1 MLRLLL
7 EWSDRNAGHALPFHS
22 RYEQQKPLK
31 VVLNRKHK
39 PPFPTSY
46 TCMHYFKRMIAS
58 CGIFSGVTMTIDSFE
73 VSIIIS
79 LSLSFSLSIA
89 ISRYLSLSIHFFA
102 SKSNHIIECVRKG
115 KVVCLKLFFQ
125 GNLMMNKR
133 MQRGQPASPINN
145 NPLWYHKWVVHIC
158 TVHPSCIG
166 TPKR

>member
-46 TCMHYFKRMIAS
+46 TCMHYFRRMLAS

-79 LSLSFSLSIA
+79 LSLSFSLCPSL
-89 ISRYLSLSIHFFA
+89 SRGIYLSLSNFLPAKAIIKLSA
-102 SKSNHIIECVRKG
+102 SE
-115 KVVCLKLFFQ
+115 KVKWCALKLLFSGKFNDEQ
-125 GNLMMNKR
+125 ADATGSTGKPNK
-133 MQRGQPASPINN
+133 QQAALVP
-145 NPLWYHKWVVHIC
+145 
-158 TVHPSCIG
+158 
-166 TPKR
+166 